1 MNLPDVNRLAGEV
14 VSRDDFGIQARAP
27 EYRQRES
34 SQSNNKAAAALE
46 VVSELAAAI
55 RELEEQPVQAV
66 ARAGD
71 RANSIAKQL
80 ESEKAK
86 AARAEA
92 AAQEL
97 SAALAR
103 TCSDC
108 QEPSWMGL
116 IYSRCKVTA
125 TTRPNGRRTRENP
138 VRRGCT
144 D

>member
-1 MNLPDVNRLAGEV
+1 MASQAQPLERAMNLPDVNRLAGEV

-34 SQSNNKAAAALE
+34 SQSNNNAAAALE

-55 RELEEQPVQAV
+55 RELEEQPAQAV

-97 SAALAR
+97 S
-103 TCSDC
+103 
-108 QEPSWMGL
+108 
-116 IYSRCKVTA
+116 
-125 TTRPNGRRTRENP
+125 
-138 VRRGCT
+138 
-144 D
+144 